1 MQPRGAVGVQENAP
15 RRPERRLTPL
25 CHKRAL
31 RLPRFRDRF
40 PLGSFGT
47 QTVEPSPHRT
57 KRERRLRISF
67 AIVTDMIWRFS
78 ADDGWAIASH
88 IALTTLTSLFPF
100 LIFLTALAGF
110 FGSTQLAEGAATLL
124 FDAWPAKVAAP
135 IANEIHAVLTTPH
148 GNILTIGAALA
159 VYFSSSGVEAFRIG
173 LNRAYG
179 VRETRPWWLTRIE
192 SIVVVLIGA
201 IALLALAF
209 LVVLAPLV
217 WSAALMWTPQL
228 GQIEGLVAVAR
239 YGLVSITLALALFV
253 AHKWLPAERRT
264 IAQVLPGVALTMLA
278 SILFSVAFSYYLTRF
293 ARNYVSTYGGL
304 ASVMIAL
311 VFLYTLATI
320 FVFGGELNAALIRRK
335 NARANALV
343 SPTATNVTRLPPP
356 RSRFPRR

>member
-1 MQPRGAVGVQENAP
+1 MP
-15 RRPERRLTPL
+15 
-25 CHKRAL
+25 AL
-31 RLPRFRDRF
+31 
-40 PLGSFGT
+40 
-47 QTVEPSPHRT
+47 EPSPHRS
-57 KRERRLRISF
+57 KRERHLRISF
-67 AIVTDMIWRFS
+67 AIVSDMIWRFA

-100 LIFLTALAGF
+100 LIFVTALAGF
-110 FGSTQLAEGAATLL
+110 FGSAQLAESAATLL

-135 IANEIHAVLTTPH
+135 IANEIHTVLTVPH
-148 GNILTIGAALA
+148 GSILTIGAGLA

-179 VRETRPWWLTRIE
+179 VRETRPWWLTRLE

-201 IALLALAF
+201 IALIALAF

-217 WSAALMWTPQL
+217 WSAALLWAPQL
-228 GQIEGLVAVAR
+228 GQVENLVVVAR
-239 YGLVSITLALALFV
+239 YGLVSLILALSLFI
-253 AHKWLPAERRT
+253 AHKWLPAEKRT
-264 IAQVLPGVALTMLA
+264 IAQVLPGVALTLAA

-335 NARANALV
+335 RARADALAN
-343 SPTATNVTRLPPP
+343 PATNVTRLPPP
-356 RSRFPRR
+356 KSRFPRA

>member
-1 MQPRGAVGVQENAP
+1 MPS
-15 RRPERRLTPL
+15 L
-25 CHKRAL
+25 
-31 RLPRFRDRF
+31 
-40 PLGSFGT
+40 
-47 QTVEPSPHRT
+47 EPSPHRSR
-57 KRERRLRISF
+57 RERGLRISF

-88 IALTTLTSLFPF
+88 IALTTLTSMFPF

-110 FGSTQLAEGAATLL
+110 FGSSDLAESATTLM
-124 FDAWPAKVAAP
+124 FAAWPAQVAGP
-135 IANEIHAVLTTPH
+135 IANEIHNVLTGPH
-148 GNILTIGAALA
+148 GSILTVGGALA

-179 VRETRPWWLTRIE
+179 VREERPWWLTRLE

-217 WSAALMWTPQL
+217 WSTVLLMAPKL
-228 GQIEGLVAVAR
+228 SQIENLVVIAR
-239 YGLVSITLALALFV
+239 YALVSVILAFSLFT

-264 IAQVLPGVALTMLA
+264 VGQVLPGVALTMIA
-278 SILFSVAFSYYLTRF
+278 SIVFSIAFSWYLGRF
-293 ARNYVSTYGGL
+293 TRNYVSTYGGL

-320 FVFGGELNAALIRRK
+320 FVFGGELNAAIIRRRR
-335 NARANALV
+335 ARDDAAAR
-343 SPTATNVTRLPPP
+343 PAANVTRLPPP
-356 RSRFPRR
+356 KTRFPRG